1 MPLRRTH
8 SVQCES
14 LELEGETPHTQKHS
28 GSSSPGPRF
37 DPQRPHGGLQL
48 SVTPVSEDLTPSFG
62 FWLPDQAHRRYR
74 NMHAAKTLINIKF
87 KRKKE

>member
-1 MPLRRTH
+1 MPLRCTR

-14 LELEGETPHTQKHS
+14 LELEGETPHAQKHS
-28 GSSSPGPRF
+28 GSSLGPRF
-37 DPQRPHGGLQL
+37 NSQRPHGTLQL
-48 SVTPVSEDLTPSFG
+48 SVTPVPEDLTPFFG